1 MCAPLSASEGRMIC
15 KECIDAAT
23 RNAEIKA
30 NVEEGQPQIHWA
42 DHPENCGCPCQHK
55 PVGSWKGD
63 K

>member
-1 MCAPLSASEGRMIC
+1 MIC

-55 PVGSWKGD
+55 PVGSWKGE
-63 K
+63 KS